1 MQLNHLFASFMFEID
16 IDIGRLVS
24 FLTDE
29 AFKRRSLVSGSIEV
43 IRST

>member
-29 AFKRRSLVSGSIEV
+29 TFKEEIVGVRVD
-43 IRST
+43 